1 MSDFVV
7 AIGMVLAIE
16 GIIFAAFPEM
26 AKRMAAHA
34 AQSPEASLRIAGLL
48 SALIGI
54 ALVWLVRG
62 T

>member
-16 GIIFAAFPEM
+16 GIVFAAFPGL

-34 AQSPEASLRIAGLL
+34 AESPQASLRVAGLV
-48 SALIGI
+48 SALLGLLLI
-54 ALVWLVRG
+54 WLVRG
-62 T
+62 N